1 MLWLRKLKSLRDR
14 FNLSQLAI
22 AHPRLTLGFWL
33 AVVVAGLLAFTS
45 LKYALFPDITFPV
58 VIVKA
63 QAPLATIVATE
74 KELTIPLEKSL
85 KSLPGLDELIS
96 STYPEQSIVTVVFDP
111 GINLELATEDTKN
124 TIEKLV
130 LPPETT
136 FEIIP
141 FNLNE
146 SKAVSYTLTSD
157 RKTLAELTQ
166 IARVEM
172 IPSLTQLDGVLKVNL
187 VGDSSV
193 IGQEQ
198 ENNFPTL
205 ASFEQKKAIALEIVK
220 KSKANTLEV
229 VQQAA
234 IAIQTWQ
241 EKLPEIQISLAQT
254 QADYIREA
262 TQATIDVL
270 CGAILLA
277 IVVIFGFLRSF
288 TATLITA
295 LAIPISLLGTFIVMA
310 IAGFNLETIT
320 LLALALTIGIIVD
333 DAIVEVENIVRYLD
347 AGHPPKQAVIL
358 ATREI
363 GFTVSVSTL
372 TIVAVFLPIALMNN
386 NVGQFF
392 KPFGLT
398 VSAAVITSLLVA
410 RTLSPVLAVY
420 WLRKTSKAEVGGQE
434 SGVRSQGSGVRGQ
447 ESGVGGQGSGVRGRG
462 SGVRGQGSGVRGQ
475 GSGDERD
482 RLCALFSGRYR
493 QLLQWSLSHRRIV
506 LGIALSSFAIGIAL
520 IPYVPKGFI
529 PQLDRGE
536 FNVVYTTPLPKI
548 KQNSQGEITASPD
561 FEETSKSRRTNNSIN
576 PLETQNLEPQRGKN
590 FSWLS
595 NIARSPEKILLRRTL
610 RVGEQIEP
618 IILSL
623 PEVES
628 TYNIVG
634 IKGEPN
640 KGKFY
645 VKLKSDRAI
654 NTAQVQKQL
663 RTALADISKAEIS
676 VEDIPFIEIEG
687 QQNLRVAFLG
697 EDLVSLNNSARALK
711 NRVQQLP
718 GFVDLT
724 ITGSEIN
731 NELPSKI
738 EHLSGER
745 VVYFD
750 ANLSE
755 GKAIGDGTAE
765 VVEIARSLIPEGVKI
780 KLSGDSALSNN
791 IFHDFAGTLALSVTC
806 MLLLLILPFGRLLEP
821 VVVGFCLPLSI
832 VGAVLALLLTQSDF
846 GMISLIGVIFL
857 LGLLD
862 KNALLLMDYANQL
875 RRSGL
880 NRTEAVLETGKIRL
894 RPILMTT
901 ASTILGMMPIALGW
915 GAGAEL
921 RQPMAVTIIGGL
933 ITSSLLSLILVPVLY
948 TLLEDWFKSDRANY

>member
-1 MLWLRKLKSLRDR
+1 MVKSRKLKSFRER

-22 AHPRLTLGFWL
+22 DHPRLTLGFWL
-33 AVVVAGLLAFTS
+33 AIVIAGFFAFAS

-58 VIVKA
+58 VLVKA
-63 QAPLATIVATE
+63 QAPLETVLATE
-74 KELTIPLEKSL
+74 TELTLPLEKPLQSME
-85 KSLPGLDELIS
+85 GLDELTS
-96 STYPEQSIVTVVFDP
+96 STYPEQTIIIARFNP
-111 GINLELATEDTKN
+111 GVSLESAIEDTKKEIKRL
-124 TIEKLV
+124 T

-146 SKAVSYTLTSD
+146 STAVSYTLTSD

-166 IARVEM
+166 IASEQI
-172 IPSLTQLDGVLKVNL
+172 IPSLTQLEGVLKVNL
-187 VGDSSV
+187 LGDSSFTSK
-193 IGQEQ
+193 EQ

-205 ASFEQKKAIALEIVK
+205 VSFNRQNAVAIEIVK
-220 KSKANTLEV
+220 TSKANTLEV
-229 VQQAA
+229 VQQVAL
-234 IAIQTWQ
+234 AIQTWQ
-241 EKLPEIQISLAQT
+241 KTLPEVQILLAQT
-254 QADYIREA
+254 QANYIREA
-262 TQATIDVL
+262 TQATIDALWV
-270 CGAILLA
+270 AILLA
-277 IVVIFGFLRSF
+277 IMVIFGFLRNF

-320 LLALALTIGIIVD
+320 LLALALTIGIVVD

-347 AGHPPKQAVIL
+347 AGYPPKQAVIL
-358 ATREI
+358 ATHEI
-363 GFTVSVSTL
+363 GFTVSISTL
-372 TIVAVFLPIALMNN
+372 TIVAVFLPIALMNS

-398 VSAAVITSLLVA
+398 VSATVITSLLVA

-420 WLRKTSKAEVGGQE
+420 WLKRTRKKSYKETSLTKVY
-434 SGVRSQGSGVRGQ
+434 SKNDSIF
-447 ESGVGGQGSGVRGRG
+447 
-462 SGVRGQGSGVRGQ
+462 
-475 GSGDERD
+475 
-482 RLCALFSGRYR
+482 ALFPHYYHK
-493 QLLQWSLSHRRIV
+493 LLKWSLSHRPVV
-506 LGIALSSFAIGIAL
+506 LGIALISLAMGMAL
-520 IPYVPKGFI
+520 IPFVPKGFI

-536 FNVVYTTPLPKI
+536 LNVIYTTPLPKLL
-548 KQNSQGEITASPD
+548 KNSHSENIP
-561 FEETSKSRRTNNSIN
+561 
-576 PLETQNLEPQRGKN
+576 ETQNSDRQENKS

-595 NIARSPEKILLRRTL
+595 NLARSPEKILLRRTL

-634 IKGEPN
+634 IKGKPN

-645 VKLKSDRAI
+645 VKLKGDRALS
-654 NTAQVQKQL
+654 TAQVQKQL
-663 RTALADISKAEIS
+663 RKALANLPNVEIS
-676 VEDIPFIEIEG
+676 VEDIPFVDIES
-687 QQNLRVAFLG
+687 QQNLQVALVG
-697 EDLVSLNNSARALK
+697 EDLTSLNKAVQVLK
-711 NRVQQLP
+711 TRVQQLP
-718 GFVDLT
+718 GFVDIT
-724 ITGSEIN
+724 TTGSDN
-731 NELPSKI
+731 NSGLPSKI
-738 EHLSGER
+738 EHLDGER
-745 VVYFD
+745 VIYLN

-765 VVEIARSLIPEGVKI
+765 VVAIARSIVPEGVKI
-780 KLSGDSALSNN
+780 GLSGDSALSSHV
-791 IFHDFAGTLALSVTC
+791 FKDFFGTLGLSVTC

-821 VVVGFCLPLSI
+821 MVVGLCLPLSL

-862 KNALLLMDYANQL
+862 KNALLLMDYTNKL

-880 NRTEAVLETGKIRL
+880 NRTEAILEAGMVRL

-901 ASTILGMMPIALGW
+901 ASTILGMMPIAIGL
-915 GAGAEL
+915 GAGSEL

-933 ITSSLLSLILVPVLY
+933 ITSSLLCLIIVPVLY
-948 TLLEDWFKSDRANY
+948 TLVEDFKAQKK

>member
-1 MLWLRKLKSLRDR
+1 MAWLPKLKSVRKS
-14 FNLSQLAI
+14 FNISQLAI
-22 AHPRLTLGFWL
+22 SYPVLTLSFWL

-45 LKYALFPDITFPV
+45 LKYALFPDINFPV
-58 VIVKA
+58 VIVRA
-63 QAPLATIVATE
+63 QAPLESVVATE
-74 KELTIPLEKSL
+74 QELTIPLENSL
-85 KSLPGLDELIS
+85 RSLSGLDELIS
-96 STYPEQSIVTVVFDP
+96 STYPEQSIVTVILAP
-111 GINLELATEDTKN
+111 GRNLELATKVTQQ
-124 TIEKLV
+124 TIEKLA
-130 LPPETT
+130 LPSESS

-146 SKAVSYTLTSD
+146 SKAVSYTLTSNS
-157 RKTLAELTQ
+157 KSLAELIQ
-166 IARVEM
+166 IARVEI
-172 IPSLTQLDGVLKVNL
+172 IPSLNQLDGVLKVNL
-187 VGDSSV
+187 VGDSSL
-193 IGQEQ
+193 IGQES

-205 ASFEQKKAIALEIVK
+205 VSFEQKKAIALEIVK
-220 KSKANTLEV
+220 ESEANTLEV
-229 VQQAA
+229 VKQAA
-234 IAIQTWQ
+234 VVIQTWQ

-254 QADYIREA
+254 QANYIREA

-270 CGAILLA
+270 CGAIILA
-277 IVVIFGFLRSF
+277 VIVIFGFLRSF

-347 AGHPPKQAVIL
+347 AGHSPKQAVVL

-386 NVGQFF
+386 DVGQFF

-420 WLRKTSKAEVGGQE
+420 WLRKTSKSTPVTAQPSEVKCNRFFVVFTRKYG
-434 SGVRSQGSGVRGQ
+434 
-447 ESGVGGQGSGVRGRG
+447 
-462 SGVRGQGSGVRGQ
+462 
-475 GSGDERD
+475 
-482 RLCALFSGRYR
+482 

-536 FNVVYTTPLPKI
+536 FYVAYTTPLPKI
-548 KQNSQGEITASPD
+548 LQRSQSEITTSPGD
-561 FEETSKSRRTNNSIN
+561 QVAPKSRSTNDS
-576 PLETQNLEPQRGKN
+576 LETENLESQPKEN

-595 NIARSPEKILLRRTL
+595 SIARSPEKILLRRTL
-610 RVGEQIEP
+610 RIGEQIEP
-618 IILSL
+618 IILSI

-640 KGKFY
+640 KGKIY
-645 VKLKSDRAI
+645 VKLKEDRDI
-654 NTAQVQKQL
+654 TTAQIQQQL
-663 RTALADISKAEIS
+663 RTALTDISTAEIS
-676 VEDIPFIEIEG
+676 VEDIPFIEMED
-687 QQNLRVAFLG
+687 QQNLRIAFVG
-697 EDLVSLNNSARALK
+697 EDLVNLNNAAIALK
-711 NRVQQLP
+711 NRVKKLP
-718 GFVDLT
+718 GFVDLA

-731 NELPSKI
+731 NNLPTKI
-738 EHLSGER
+738 EHFSGER

-765 VVEIARSLIPEGVKI
+765 VLEIARSLIPEGVKI
-780 KLSGDSALSNN
+780 KLSGNSALS
-791 IFHDFAGTLALSVTC
+791 IGVFQDFAGTLVLSVAC

-821 VVVGFCLPLSI
+821 VVVGLCLPLSI
-832 VGAVLALLLTQSDF
+832 VGAVLALLLTQSEF

-880 NRTEAVLETGKIRL
+880 NRSEAILETGKIRL
-894 RPILMTT
+894 RPISMTT
-901 ASTILGMMPIALGW
+901 VSTILGMMPIALGW

-948 TLLEDWFKSDRANY
+948 TLLEDWFVSDR

>member
-1 MLWLRKLKSLRDR
+1 MVKSCQSESFRGR
-14 FNLSQLAI
+14 FSLSQLAI
-22 AHPRLTLGFWL
+22 AHPRITISFWL
-33 AVVVAGLLAFTS
+33 AIVVAGIFAFAS

-63 QAPLATIVATE
+63 QAPLETVLATE
-74 KELTIPLEKSL
+74 TELTFPLEKPLQSL
-85 KSLPGLDELIS
+85 LGLDKLVS
-96 STYPEQSIVTVVFDP
+96 STYPEQAIVTAIFNP
-111 GINLELATEDTKN
+111 GVDLESAAADTQTKIQSL
-124 TIEKLV
+124 T

-146 SKAVSYTLTSD
+146 STAVSYTLTSKN
-157 RKTLAELTQ
+157 KTLAELTQ
-166 IARVEM
+166 IASEQI
-172 IPSLTQLDGVLKVNL
+172 IPALTQLEGVLKVNL
-187 VGDSSV
+187 LGDSSSNSK
-193 IGQEQ
+193 QQ
-198 ENNFPTL
+198 ENNFSTL
-205 ASFEQKKAIALEIVK
+205 ASFNEQEAVAIEIVK
-220 KSKANTLEV
+220 TSQANTLEV

-234 IAIQTWQ
+234 SAIQTWQ
-241 EKLPEIQISLAQT
+241 NKLPEVQITLAQT

-262 TQATIDVL
+262 TQATIDAL
-270 CGAILLA
+270 WAAILLA
-277 IVVIFGFLRSF
+277 IVVIWGFLRNF

-310 IAGFNLETIT
+310 VAGFNLETIT

-347 AGHPPKQAVIL
+347 AGHSPKQAVKL

-372 TIVAVFLPIALMNN
+372 TIVAVFLPIALMDS

-420 WLRKTSKAEVGGQE
+420 WLRRNQKKGQREPSITKVYSKK
-434 SGVRSQGSGVRGQ
+434 
-447 ESGVGGQGSGVRGRG
+447 
-462 SGVRGQGSGVRGQ
+462 
-475 GSGDERD
+475 DNI
-482 RLCALFSGRYR
+482 LALFSLYYR
-493 QLLQWSLSHRRIV
+493 KVLKWSLFHRRIV
-506 LGIALSSFAIGIAL
+506 LGIAITSFVSGIAL

-536 FNVVYTTPLPKI
+536 LNVVYTTPLPKLLT
-548 KQNSQGEITASPD
+548 NSPVN
-561 FEETSKSRRTNNSIN
+561 TSSEQESNKS
-576 PLETQNLEPQRGKN
+576 

-595 NIARSPEKILLRRTL
+595 NLARSPEKILLKRTL
-610 RVGEQIEP
+610 RVGKQIEP
-618 IILSL
+618 IILAL

-634 IKGEPN
+634 IKGKPN
-640 KGKFY
+640 QGKLY
-645 VKLKSDRAI
+645 VKLKGGRSLS
-654 NTAQVQKQL
+654 TAQVQKQL
-663 RTALADISKAEIS
+663 RTALAKVPNVEIS
-676 VEDIPFIEIEG
+676 VEDIPFVEIES
-687 QQNLRVAFLG
+687 QQNLQIALVG
-697 EDLVSLNNSARALK
+697 EDLTSLNKTVQALK
-711 NRVQQLP
+711 TRVQDLP
-718 GFVDLT
+718 GFVDIT
-724 ITGSEIN
+724 ITGSENSNYITD
-731 NELPSKI
+731 KI
-738 EHLSGER
+738 DHFDRER
-745 VVYFD
+745 VIYLN
-750 ANLSE
+750 ANLSG
-755 GKAIGDGTAE
+755 GKAIGDGTSE
-765 VVEIARSLIPEGVKI
+765 VVAIARSIIPEGVEI
-780 KLSGDSALSNN
+780 KLSGDSALSSSVLK
-791 IFHDFAGTLALSVTC
+791 DFAGTLILSVTC

-821 VVVGFCLPLSI
+821 MVVGLCLPLSL
-832 VGAVLALLLTQSDF
+832 VGAILALLLTQSDF

-862 KNALLLMDYANQL
+862 KNALLLMDYTNKL

-880 NRTEAVLETGKIRL
+880 ERTEAILATGMIRL

-933 ITSSLLSLILVPVLY
+933 ITSSLLSLIIVPVLY
-948 TLLEDWFKSDRANY
+948 SLLEDFKSIGWKNYPTKTDG

>member
-1 MLWLRKLKSLRDR
+1 MVSLRKLVSFRDR
-14 FNLSQLAI
+14 FNLSQWAI

-33 AVVVAGLLAFTS
+33 AVVVAGLLAFSS

-63 QAPLATIVATE
+63 QAPLETILATE
-74 KELTIPLEKSL
+74 TELTLPLEKSL
-85 KSLPGLDELIS
+85 QSLPGLDKLIS
-96 STYPEQSIVTVVFDP
+96 STYSEQSIVTVIFDP
-111 GINLELATEDTKN
+111 GINLESATKDTQEKIQQLA
-124 TIEKLV
+124 

-136 FEIIP
+136 FETIP

-157 RKTLAELTQ
+157 SKTLAELIQ
-166 IARVEM
+166 IAKEKM
-172 IPSLTQLDGVLKVNL
+172 IPPLTQLEGVLKVNL
-187 VGDSSV
+187 RGDSSV
-193 IGQEQ
+193 IGREQ
-198 ENNFPTL
+198 EHNFPTL
-205 ASFEQKKAIALEIVK
+205 ASFNQQKAVAIEIVK

-229 VQQAA
+229 FEQAA
-234 IAIQTWQ
+234 VAMQTWQ
-241 EKLPEIQISLAQT
+241 GKLPEVQISLAQT

-262 TQATIDVL
+262 TQATIDAL
-270 CGAILLA
+270 LGAILLA
-277 IVVIFGFLRSF
+277 IIVIFVFLRSF

-295 LAIPISLLGTFIVMA
+295 LAIPISMLGTFIVMA
-310 IAGFNLETIT
+310 VAGFNLETIT

-372 TIVAVFLPIALMNN
+372 TIVAVFLPIALMNS

-420 WLRKTSKAEVGGQE
+420 WLRRTKKKRQKEANITEVYSKSEV
-434 SGVRSQGSGVRGQ
+434 SSSRFP
-447 ESGVGGQGSGVRGRG
+447 
-462 SGVRGQGSGVRGQ
+462 
-475 GSGDERD
+475 
-482 RLCALFSGRYR
+482 LYYR
-493 QLLQWSLSHRRIV
+493 QLLQWSLSHRPIV
-506 LGIALSSFAIGIAL
+506 LSIALISLVIGIAL

-536 FNVVYTTPLPKI
+536 FNVVYTTPLPKLA
-548 KQNSQGEITASPD
+548 KNSPAKNRP
-561 FEETSKSRRTNNSIN
+561 
-576 PLETQNLEPQRGKN
+576 ETQNQEN

-595 NIARSPEKILLRRTL
+595 NLARSPEKLLLRRTL

-618 IILSL
+618 IILAL
-623 PEVES
+623 PEVQS
-628 TYNIVG
+628 TYNLVG
-634 IKGEPN
+634 FKGEPN
-640 KGKFY
+640 QGKFY
-645 VKLKSDRAI
+645 VKLNSDRALS
-654 NTAQVQKQL
+654 TAEVQQKL
-663 RTALADISKAEIS
+663 RTALAGISQAEIS
-676 VEDIPFIEIEG
+676 VEDIPFVEIES
-687 QQNLRVAFLG
+687 QQNLQVA
-697 EDLVSLNNSARALK
+697 LVGQDVASLNNSAQILK

-718 GFVDLT
+718 GFVDIT
-724 ITGSEIN
+724 ITGSEITGN
-731 NELPSKI
+731 RADKI
-738 EHLSGER
+738 EHLNQER
-745 VVYFD
+745 VVYLN
-750 ANLSE
+750 ANLRN

-765 VVEIARSLIPEGVKI
+765 VVAIARSIIPAGVSI
-780 KLSGDSALSNN
+780 ELAGDSAISSSVLG
-791 IFHDFAGTLALSVTC
+791 DFAGTLSLSVTC
-806 MLLLLILPFGRLLEP
+806 MLLLLILPFSRLLEP
-821 VVVGFCLPLSI
+821 LVVALCLPLSLI
-832 VGAVLALLLTQSDF
+832 GAVLALLLTQSDF

-862 KNALLLMDYANQL
+862 KNALLLMDYTNHL

-880 NRTEAVLETGKIRL
+880 NRTEAILNTGMVRL

-933 ITSSLLSLILVPVLY
+933 ITSCLLSLILVPVLY
-948 TLLEDWFKSDRANY
+948 TLIEDLFVGNK

>member
-1 MLWLRKLKSLRDR
+1 MAWLPKLKSVRKS
-14 FNLSQLAI
+14 FNISQLAI
-22 AHPRLTLGFWL
+22 SYPVLTLSFWL

-45 LKYALFPDITFPV
+45 LKYALFPDINFPV
-58 VIVKA
+58 VIVRA
-63 QAPLATIVATE
+63 QAPLESVVATE
-74 KELTIPLEKSL
+74 QELTIPLENSL
-85 KSLPGLDELIS
+85 RSLSGLDELIS
-96 STYPEQSIVTVVFDP
+96 STYPEQSIVTVILAP
-111 GINLELATEDTKN
+111 GRNLELATKVTQQ
-124 TIEKLV
+124 TIEKLA
-130 LPPETT
+130 LPSESS

-146 SKAVSYTLTSD
+146 SKAVSYTLTSNS
-157 RKTLAELTQ
+157 KSLAELIQ
-166 IARVEM
+166 IARVEI
-172 IPSLTQLDGVLKVNL
+172 IPSLNQLDGVLKVNL
-187 VGDSSV
+187 VGDSSL
-193 IGQEQ
+193 IGQES

-205 ASFEQKKAIALEIVK
+205 VSFEQKKAIALEIVK
-220 KSKANTLEV
+220 ESEANTLEV
-229 VQQAA
+229 VKQAA
-234 IAIQTWQ
+234 VVIQTWQ

-254 QADYIREA
+254 QANYIREA

-270 CGAILLA
+270 CGAIILA
-277 IVVIFGFLRSF
+277 VIVIFGFLRSF

-347 AGHPPKQAVIL
+347 AGHSPKQAVVL

-386 NVGQFF
+386 DVGQFF

-420 WLRKTSKAEVGGQE
+420 WLRKTSKSTSVTAQPSEVKCNRFFVVFTRKYG
-434 SGVRSQGSGVRGQ
+434 
-447 ESGVGGQGSGVRGRG
+447 
-462 SGVRGQGSGVRGQ
+462 
-475 GSGDERD
+475 
-482 RLCALFSGRYR
+482 

-536 FNVVYTTPLPKI
+536 FYVAYTTPLPKI
-548 KQNSQGEITASPD
+548 LQRSQSEITTSPGD
-561 FEETSKSRRTNNSIN
+561 QVAPKSRSTNDS
-576 PLETQNLEPQRGKN
+576 LETENLESQPKEN

-595 NIARSPEKILLRRTL
+595 SIARSPEKILLRRTL
-610 RVGEQIEP
+610 RIGEQIEP
-618 IILSL
+618 IILSI

-640 KGKFY
+640 KGKIY
-645 VKLKSDRAI
+645 VKLKEDRDI
-654 NTAQVQKQL
+654 TTAQIQQQL
-663 RTALADISKAEIS
+663 RTALTDISTAEIS
-676 VEDIPFIEIEG
+676 VEDIPFIEMED
-687 QQNLRVAFLG
+687 QQNLRIAFVG
-697 EDLVSLNNSARALK
+697 EDLVNLNNAAIALK
-711 NRVQQLP
+711 NRVKKLP
-718 GFVDLT
+718 GFVDLA

-731 NELPSKI
+731 NNLPTKI
-738 EHLSGER
+738 EHFSGER

-765 VVEIARSLIPEGVKI
+765 VLEIARSLIPEGVKI
-780 KLSGDSALSNN
+780 KLSGNSALS
-791 IFHDFAGTLALSVTC
+791 IGVFQDFAGTLVLSVAC

-821 VVVGFCLPLSI
+821 VVVGLCLPLSI
-832 VGAVLALLLTQSDF
+832 VGAVLALLLTQSEF

-880 NRTEAVLETGKIRL
+880 NRSEAILETGKIRL
-894 RPILMTT
+894 RPISMTT
-901 ASTILGMMPIALGW
+901 VSTILGMMPIALGW

-948 TLLEDWFKSDRANY
+948 TLLEDWFVSDR